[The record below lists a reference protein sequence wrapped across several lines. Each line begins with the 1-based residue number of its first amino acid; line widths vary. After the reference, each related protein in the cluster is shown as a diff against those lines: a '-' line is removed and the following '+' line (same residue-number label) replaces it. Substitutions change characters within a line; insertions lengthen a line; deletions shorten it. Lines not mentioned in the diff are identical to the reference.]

1 MEHQRLLEVYIPLSA
16 CTLTTAVP
24 VKYGLRMEGMEG
36 SKSSLISVVGL
47 LFGGLSLK
55 PELRTRHCVPIGP
68 VSLSVR
74 RHDDSVAYLQ

>member
-1 MEHQRLLEVYIPLSA
+1 MEHQRLLEVYIPCSA

-36 SKSSLISVVGL
+36 SKLSLISVVGL
-47 LFGGLSLK
+47 LLGGLSLK
-55 PELRTRHCVPIGP
+55 PELRTRRFVPIST

-74 RHDDSVAYLQ
+74 RHDVSVAYLQ